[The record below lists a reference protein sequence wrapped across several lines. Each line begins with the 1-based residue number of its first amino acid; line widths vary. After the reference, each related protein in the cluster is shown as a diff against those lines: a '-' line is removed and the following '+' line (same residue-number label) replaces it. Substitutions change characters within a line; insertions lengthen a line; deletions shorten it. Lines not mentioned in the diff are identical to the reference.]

1 MTSLNAPESN
11 PTPHNGAAPQDGA
24 APLDGDAGGGLAEQ
38 SCPRLGRETVAGI
51 GIVGVFLAGFV
62 GWAALAPLDS
72 AAIAP
77 GVVSVDGYRKTVQHL
92 EGGIVGEILV
102 REASRSRP
110 DRS

>member
-1 MTSLNAPESN
+1 MTSLNTPEVNSI
-11 PTPHNGAAPQDGA
+11 PQDGA
-24 APLDGDAGGGLAEQ
+24 TPLATPLDGDAGLGLADQ
-38 SCPRLGRETVAGI
+38 PCPSLGRETVAGI

-62 GWAALAPLDS
+62 GWAALAPLES

-102 REASRSRP
+102 REGDLIAAG
-110 DRS
+110 